1 MQLCRDG
8 EICQSAVMTA
18 EAMPEASARAPN
30 SAALPRQFGL
40 LHATALNMSTMIGVG
55 PFITIPALMAAM
67 GGPQAMLGWVVGL
80 AIACADGLVWSEL
93 GAMMPAS
100 GGSYNYLRQ
109 AFGPERFGRAAA
121 FLFIWQFLLSGPLEI
136 ASGYIGFAQYAQY
149 LWPGLH
155 GGQLR
160 VVMAGVGVLIMFL
173 LYRKITAVGRITI
186 CLWIGTL
193 LTVGTV
199 VVSGPFHFD
208 PKLAFHFAPGA
219 FHFSLGFLFGLGAA
233 ARVGIYDYLGY
244 YDICYIGAEVRNPGR
259 VIPRSI
265 LISLVAVAAI
275 YLSMNLAIVG
285 VVPWRTFVPALDPPQ
300 PVVSWFIERIY
311 GTGPAKVFTLLV
323 LWTAFASCFSLVLG
337 YSRIPYAAAR
347 DGNFFAVFARVHR
360 TKEFPHISLLLV
372 GGLSILCS
380 FLPLMTVINA
390 LLATRIL
397 VQFIGQICA
406 LVWLRR
412 FQPAADR
419 PFRMWLYPVP
429 AFVALAG
436 WTFLFV
442 TTDGQTLLYGL
453 AALIVGVVVFL
464 AWSRWSGRWPF
475 AAAIEPNS
483 TLAERRPDVPRGP

>member
-1 MQLCRDG
+1 
-8 EICQSAVMTA
+8 MTA
-18 EAMPEASARAPN
+18 ETKPGAELPSASGPG
-30 SAALPRQFGL
+30 LQRQFGL

-67 GGPQAMLGWVVGL
+67 GGPQAMFGWVVGL
-80 AIACADGLVWSEL
+80 VIASADGLVWSEL

-100 GGSYNYLRQ
+100 GGSYNYLRD
-109 AFGPERFGRAAA
+109 AFGREKLGRAMA

-155 GGQLR
+155 GPQLR
-160 VVMAGVGVLIMFL
+160 LVMAGVGVLILFL

-186 CLWIGTL
+186 CLWVGTL

-199 VVSGPFHFD
+199 VMTGPFHFNS
-208 PKLAFHFAPGA
+208 KLAFDFPPGA

-244 YDICYIGAEVRNPGR
+244 YDICYIGGEVKNPGR

-275 YLSMNLAIVG
+275 YLSMNLAIIG
-285 VVPWRTFVPALDPPQ
+285 VVPWRTFVPASDPPQ
-300 PVVSWFIERIY
+300 PVVSWFIERLY
-311 GTGPAKVFTLLV
+311 GSGAAKVFTLLV

-347 DGNFFAVFARVHR
+347 DGNFFGVFARVHP
-360 TKEFPHISLLLV
+360 TKEFPHVSLLLV

-380 FLPLMTVINA
+380 FLPLMTVIDA

-397 VQFIGQICA
+397 VQFIGQIGA
-406 LVWLRR
+406 LIWLRR
-412 FQPAADR
+412 AQPGAQR
-419 PFRMWLYPVP
+419 PFRMWLYPLP
-429 AFVALAG
+429 ALIAVAG

-442 TTDGQTLLYGL
+442 TTGRRTLLYGL
-453 AALIVGVVVFL
+453 LALVLGVVVFL

-475 AAAIEPNS
+475 GRALQSEA
-483 TLAERRPDVPRGP
+483 TVRERPAGLPREL